1 MMNYRRNR
9 VQGGTYFFTVVTAD
23 RTTVF
28 NSTTAVACLRSSF
41 SSVMRRHPFSMDAM
55 VVLPD
60 HLHSIW
66 TLPEGDHDFSRRWRL
81 IKAGFTKVARDI
93 PGLPIGV
100 NGSLWQK
107 RFWEHTIRDGQ
118 DFERHVDY
126 IHFNPVK
133 HGYVARASDW
143 PYSSFHRYVREGVL
157 PKDWA
162 VDEELLVGV
171 GRE

>member
-1 MMNYRRNR
+1 MNYRRNR
-9 VQGGTYFFTVVTAD
+9 VHGGTYFFTVVTAD
-23 RTTVF
+23 RTPVF
-28 NSTTAVACLRSSF
+28 NSPAAVACLLTSF
-41 SSVMRRHPFSMDAM
+41 SSVMQRFPFVIDAM

-81 IKAGFTKVARDI
+81 IKKGFPKGARDS
-93 PGLPIGV
+93 PGLPVYV

-118 DFERHVDY
+118 GFERHVDY

-157 PKDWA
+157 PVDWA
-162 VDEELLVGV
+162 VDEDFLVGV

>member
-1 MMNYRRNR
+1 MNYRRNR
-9 VQGGTYFFTVVTAD
+9 VHGGTYFFTVVTAD
-23 RTTVF
+23 RTPVF
-28 NSTTAVACLRSSF
+28 NSPAAVACLRTSF
-41 SSVMRRHPFSMDAM
+41 SSVMQRFPFVIDAM
-55 VVLPD
+55 VVLQD

-81 IKAGFTKVARDI
+81 IKTGFTKGARDI
-93 PGLPIGV
+93 PGLPVYV

-118 DFERHVDY
+118 GFERHVDY

-157 PKDWA
+157 PVDWA
-162 VDEELLVGV
+162 VDEDFLVGV

>member
-1 MMNYRRNR
+1 MKYRRNR
-9 VQGGTYFFTVVTAD
+9 VQGGTFFFTVVTAN
-23 RTTVF
+23 RAPVF
-28 NSTTAVACLRSSF
+28 SSPAVVDCLRTSF
-41 SSVMRRHPFSMDAM
+41 SSVI
-55 VVLPD
+55 
-60 HLHSIW
+60 SIW

-81 IKAGFTKVARDI
+81 IKTGFTKGAKDI
-93 PGLPIGV
+93 PGLPLGV
-100 NGSLWQK
+100 DGSLWQK
-107 RFWEHTIRDGQ
+107 RFWEHTILDGQ

-157 PKDWA
+157 QRDWA
-162 VDEELLVGV
+162 VDEDLLVGV

>member
-9 VQGGTYFFTVVTAD
+9 VQGGTYFFTVVTAN
-23 RTTVF
+23 RAPVF
-28 NSTTAVACLRSSF
+28 SSATAVACLRSSF
-41 SSVMRRHPFSMDAM
+41 SSVKRCFPFSIEAM

-66 TLPEGDHDFSRRWRL
+66 TLPEDDHDFSRRWRL
-81 IKAGFTKVARDI
+81 IKTGFTKRVKDV
-93 PGLPIGV
+93 PGLPTCE
-100 NGSLWQK
+100 NRSLWQK
-107 RFWEHTIRDGQ
+107 RFWEHTIRDGR

-143 PYSSFHRYVREGVL
+143 PYSSFHRFVREGIL
-157 PKDWA
+157 PVDWA
-162 VDEELLVGV
+162 ADEDLLVGV

>member
-9 VQGGTYFFTVVTAD
+9 VHGGTYFFTVVTAD
-23 RTTVF
+23 RTPVF
-28 NSTTAVACLRSSF
+28 NSPAAVACLRTSF
-41 SSVMRRHPFSMDAM
+41 SSVMQRFPFVIDAM

-81 IKAGFTKVARDI
+81 IKTGFTKGARDI
-93 PGLPIGV
+93 PGLPVYV

-118 DFERHVDY
+118 GFERHVDY

-157 PKDWA
+157 PVDWA
-162 VDEELLVGV
+162 VDEDFLVGV

>member
-1 MMNYRRNR
+1 MNYRRNR
-9 VQGGTYFFTVVTAD
+9 VQGGTYFFTVITAN
-23 RTTVF
+23 RAPVF
-28 NSTTAVACLRSSF
+28 RSPAAVACLRSSF
-41 SSVMRRHPFSMDAM
+41 SSVMQRFPFSIEAM

-66 TLPEGDHDFSRRWRL
+66 TLPEDDHDFSRRWRL
-81 IKAGFTKVARDI
+81 IKAGFTKRVKDV
-93 PGLPIGV
+93 PGLPTCV

-107 RFWEHTIRDGQ
+107 RFWEHTIRDGR

-143 PYSSFHRYVREGVL
+143 PYSSFHRFVREGIL
-157 PKDWA
+157 PVDWA
-162 VDEELLVGV
+162 VDEDLLVGV